1 MSKLERHV
9 KVHQLRKE
17 GFSIAAIARK
27 CDITRN
33 TVYSDLEMDFEE
45 ACTWVNKLKTR
56 KRKLDPYREYILNWL
71 REHPDLSASQ
81 ISDWLEERC
90 SFNTIGEST
99 VRTYV
104 RELREI
110 HHIPKT
116 KNFRTYEAVDELP
129 KGKQLQVD
137 FGEIIVFNTEG
148 KKVKL
153 YVIVFVLSHSR
164 FKYAEWQIRPFT
176 TRDMLRCHE
185 NAFEFYGGRTEEI
198 VYDQDKLITVSENG
212 GDIIFT
218 EEFQSYKQQR
228 GFSVHLCRATDP
240 ESKGKVE
247 NVVKFIKGNF
257 AKHRVFYQIDTWNE
271 QCLKWLERKGNY
283 QVHNTI
289 KKRPVEV
296 FALEKPHLR
305 KVSNPLSFESN
316 LNPIITRIVHKDN
329 IIKFRSNRYSVP
341 LGTYKPN
348 ANSDVYLRIEQD
360 TLIIEKSPE
369 GEVLAEHK
377 LSKSKGKLI
386 KNKNHSRDRTKGIS
400 AYMETVKEL
409 FDHPERIQLFLDEI
423 QKHYPRYMRDQLQII
438 QRAAKPYS
446 TVIDQAVEICIKD
459 KLWSAN
465 DLLDIAIHLEKTKNN
480 SDNLKTDD
488 IPIIEYVP
496 NNYHEKATLRE
507 LDGYIKILGGSLE

>member
-1 MSKLERHV
+1 
-9 KVHQLRKE
+9 
-17 GFSIAAIARK
+17 
-27 CDITRN
+27 
-33 TVYSDLEMDFEE
+33 
-45 ACTWVNKLKTR
+45 
-56 KRKLDPYREYILNWL
+56 
-71 REHPDLSASQ
+71 
-81 ISDWLEERC
+81 
-90 SFNTIGEST
+90 
-99 VRTYV
+99 
-104 RELREI
+104 
-110 HHIPKT
+110 
-116 KNFRTYEAVDELP
+116 
-129 KGKQLQVD
+129 
-137 FGEIIVFNTEG
+137 
-148 KKVKL
+148 
-153 YVIVFVLSHSR
+153 
-164 FKYAEWQIRPFT
+164 
-176 TRDMLRCHE
+176 MLRCHE

-228 GFSVHLCRATDP
+228 GFSVHLCRAADP

-257 AKHRVFYQIDTWNE
+257 AKHRVFYEIDTWNE

-348 ANSDVYLRIEQD
+348 ANNNVYLRIEQD

-369 GEVLAEHK
+369 GEILAEHK

-400 AYMETVKEL
+400 AYMETVKKL
-409 FDHPERIQLFLDEI
+409 FGHPERIQLFLDEI

-438 QRAAKPYS
+438 QSAAKSYS

-459 KLWSAN
+459 KFWSAN

-480 SDNLKTDD
+480 SDNLKTGD
-488 IPIIEYVP
+488 IPITGCVP

-507 LDGYIKILGGSLE
+507 LDGYIKILGGSVE